1 MLSTRLVIFSKHIF
15 TEVHTY
21 VLVIEI
27 QVDYN
32 YDHNFLDDGT
42 ETQPEEQIC
51 SPSTHPS
58 QSYQDVIGE
67 SFPAQPSNHTQP
79 NSGVTGESQCK
90 LQINIYTKNNL
101 KIALH
106 QN

>member
-1 MLSTRLVIFSKHIF
+1 MLSTRLIFSNHIF
-15 TEVHTY
+15 TVTEVHTY

-32 YDHNFLDDGT
+32 YDYNFLDDGT
-42 ETQPEEQIC
+42 ETQPKEQIC
-51 SPSTHPS
+51 LPETHPS

-79 NSGVTGESQCK
+79 NSGVTGESRCK
-90 LQINIYTKNNL
+90 FIDQY
-101 KIALH
+101 LH
-106 QN
+106 QE